1 MLKTARGNPLL
12 PDNSETQILEFKES
26 WRDEYLRTV
35 CAFANSTGGKLII
48 GKDDNGNPVGLK
60 NSKRLLEDIPNKIK
74 EILGI
79 LVDVNIRR
87 QAENEFIEIV
97 VEPYFFPVSYKGEY
111 FLRVGSTSQT
121 LKGAALNRF
130 LLKRQG
136 MHWDSLPLPGLS
148 FSMLNLAAIEKFRSL
163 ALRNLRIQPDLISDS
178 VENLLEKL
186 HLFDGKMLKRAAA
199 LLFFDDPE
207 RFVAGTFIKI
217 GYFENNVDLRYQD
230 EVHGNLFQQLEK
242 TVEILRTKYLKAWIS
257 YRGLHRI
264 ETLCPPEPALREAL
278 LNAVAHKDYSSG
290 SPIQISVYPHRMMIW
305 NSSQLLPDQN
315 LANLLKK
322 HSSQPFN
329 PDLAN
334 TFFRAGMVELW
345 GRGIDKMIESC
356 RAESMPEPEFAVEAN
371 GFWVTFRFA
380 DEKVAGGKI
389 TPKTTPKTSAAQI
402 IIELIEENPEITRK
416 EMAALSGLTL
426 DGVKYH
432 LHKLKT
438 AGKIRHTGPARSGRW
453 QKT

>member
-1 MLKTARGNPLL
+1 MSAGRSPCGFSVSSINAFPEPVEGLIPKGKSPRWCL
-12 PDNSETQILEFKES
+12 PYRCRASS
-26 WRDEYLRTV
+26 
-35 CAFANSTGGKLII
+35 LIA
-48 GKDDNGNPVGLK
+48 LT
-60 NSKRLLEDIPNKIK
+60 S
-74 EILGI
+74 
-79 LVDVNIRR
+79 
-87 QAENEFIEIV
+87 
-97 VEPYFFPVSYKGEY
+97 
-111 FLRVGSTSQT
+111 FLR
-121 LKGAALNRF
+121 
-130 LLKRQG
+130 
-136 MHWDSLPLPGLS
+136 PP
-148 FSMLNLAAIEKFRSL
+148 L
-163 ALRNLRIQPDLISDS
+163 ALRNLRIQSDLISDS

-290 SPIQISVYPHRMMIW
+290 SPIQISVYPDRMMIW

-315 LANLLKK
+315 LANLLRK

-356 RAESMPEPEFAVEAN
+356 RAESMPEPEFVVEAN

-380 DEKVAGGKI
+380 DEKVAGGKT

-402 IIELIEENPEITRK
+402 IIELIEENPEITRR

>member
-1 MLKTARGNPLL
+1 M

-148 FSMLNLAAIEKFRSL
+148 LSMLNLAAIEKFRSL
-163 ALRNLRIQPDLISDS
+163 AIRNLRIQSDLISDS

-230 EVHGNLFQQLEK
+230 EIHGNLFQQLEK

-290 SPIQISVYPHRMMIW
+290 SPIQISVYPDRMMIW

-356 RAESMPEPEFAVEAN
+356 RAESMPEPEFVVEAN

-380 DEKVAGGKI
+380 DEKVAGGKT

>member
-148 FSMLNLAAIEKFRSL
+148 LSMLNLAAIEKFRSL
-163 ALRNLRIQPDLISDS
+163 AIRNLRIQSDLISDS

-230 EVHGNLFQQLEK
+230 EIHGNLFQQLEK

-290 SPIQISVYPHRMMIW
+290 SPIQISVYPDRMMIW

-356 RAESMPEPEFAVEAN
+356 RAESMPEPEFVVEAN

-380 DEKVAGGKI
+380 DEKVAGG
-389 TPKTTPKTSAAQI
+389 KTTPKTSAAQI

>member
-1 MLKTARGNPLL
+1 M

-148 FSMLNLAAIEKFRSL
+148 LSMLNLAAIEKFRSL

-290 SPIQISVYPHRMMIW
+290 SPIQISVYPDRMMIW

-380 DEKVAGGKI
+380 DKKVAGGKTTLKTTLKT

-402 IIELIEENPEITRK
+402 IIELIEENPVITRK